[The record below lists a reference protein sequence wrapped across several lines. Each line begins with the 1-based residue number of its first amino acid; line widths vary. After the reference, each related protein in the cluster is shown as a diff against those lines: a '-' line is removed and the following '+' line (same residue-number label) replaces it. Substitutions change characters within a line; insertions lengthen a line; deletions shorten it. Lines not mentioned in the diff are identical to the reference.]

1 MIDEQI
7 ARNMGINVATLY
19 DWKNKYSEIS
29 EALKKGKEVIDIE
42 VENALLKRALGY
54 DYEEETKEAKYN
66 PDKKDYELKTTK
78 IVTKHVLPDV
88 TAQIYWLSNRK
99 PSNWRRNPTDT
110 DGKKDNIAANV
121 NELNK
126 AMITNIKDNRN
137 IEDFE

>member
-1 MIDEQI
+1 
-7 ARNMGINVATLY
+7 MGINVATLY